1 MRIDQNGGVLKDNAT
16 PDEERTKDT
25 EQRKTQDIRPAFAQ
39 FFSVPQLSTFSYPNW
54 SLAICFNQI
63 DQVISN
69 S

>member
-39 FFSVPQLSTFSYPNW
+39 FFLYLS
-54 SLAICFNQI
+54 
-63 DQVISN
+63 
-69 S
+69 